1 MRVLF
6 IPILWVV
13 VRITPGI
20 ALLVL
25 GFIGSDN
32 WGMGF
37 LSGTGWG
44 LFVMGVGSMIRE
56 MKG

>member
-1 MRVLF
+1 MRFLF
-6 IPILWVV
+6 IPILWVAL
-13 VRITPGI
+13 RTIPAI

-25 GFIGSDN
+25 GFIGSDK

-44 LFVMGVGSMIRE
+44 LFVMGIGSMIRG
-56 MKG
+56 MKE